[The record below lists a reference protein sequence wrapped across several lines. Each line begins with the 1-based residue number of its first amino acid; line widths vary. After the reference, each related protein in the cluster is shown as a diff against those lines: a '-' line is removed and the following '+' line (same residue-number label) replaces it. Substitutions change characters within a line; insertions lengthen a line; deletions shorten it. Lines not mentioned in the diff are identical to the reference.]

1 MDNIHVV
8 KETTLNIEKTSLD
21 LVLSYFGSI
30 FLQTRT
36 KFKKS
41 LKNILVVNCQ
51 QCLKIRPD
59 QVTTFTS
66 KIGFPKIFLLLSF
79 VNSSVASVMSPI
91 MVNVLIHLIVRIVEH
106 IGISTLTKKQVNT
119 KKNSVADHLL
129 ICNNPAS

>member
-51 QCLKIRPD
+51 
-59 QVTTFTS
+59 
-66 KIGFPKIFLLLSF
+66 
-79 VNSSVASVMSPI
+79 
-91 MVNVLIHLIVRIVEH
+91 
-106 IGISTLTKKQVNT
+106 
-119 KKNSVADHLL
+119 
-129 ICNNPAS
+129 